1 MTDSRSLTPS
11 PIPSLKGRAFT
22 DSEKRDAIEAILA
35 AWVQSKHLRLGQL
48 IVCALTPVAFTRL
61 QVEPVSTQATNL
73 RLMVE
78 QITFYIEDAALV
90 DACSEFSAK
99 VSGR

>member
-35 AWVQSKHLRLGQL
+35 AWVKTTDLRLGQL
-48 IVCALTPVAFTRL
+48 IVCALGLADPFFV
-61 QVEPVSTQATNL
+61 
-73 RLMVE
+73 
-78 QITFYIEDAALV
+78 EDAALV